1 MQRVY
6 FQVSVFL
13 RGQVFQVS
21 GIQES
26 GFEGFRFSGIM
37 FSGVR
42 CFSAHVSHVFQES
55 GFTGVWFISHLVCSD
70 DRYFRGL
77 VLQVSGFTGVRFI
90 RGQVFQGSVC

>member
-6 FQVSVFL
+6 FQVSFFL

-55 GFTGVWFISHLVCSD
+55 GFTGVWFISCLV
-70 DRYFRGL
+70 FFQMLGF
-77 VLQVSGFTGVRFI
+77 SGVWL
-90 RGQVFQGSVC
+90 FQAFKDSFFSM